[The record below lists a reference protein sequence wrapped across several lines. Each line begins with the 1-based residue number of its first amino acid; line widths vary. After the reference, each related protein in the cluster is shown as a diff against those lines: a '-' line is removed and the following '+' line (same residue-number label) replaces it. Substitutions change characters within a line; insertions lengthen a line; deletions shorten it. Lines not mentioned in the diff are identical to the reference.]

1 MFADMSAQELKEMP
15 PFPFPKEL
23 FPPGKIPM
31 IPGINHG
38 LITDIFW
45 LIKLSPFLY
54 MIDTNV
60 C

>member
-1 MFADMSAQELKEMP
+1 MFAGMSAQELKEMP

-31 IPGINHG
+31 IPAINQ
-38 LITDIFW
+38 LITDILW
-45 LIKLSPFLY
+45 SIKLSSFLY
-54 MIDTNV
+54 MTDTNG